1 MASVNPG
8 RPDENEYGAYYH
20 GYVSRVPEGNV
31 LDILERQTAETERL
45 LASYSEQQAQWRPAP
60 GEWNATEIVG
70 HLSDAE
76 RVFAYRAL
84 CFARADP
91 TPLPGMDPDGF
102 MKEAVFAQRPFVD
115 VAAEFL
121 AGRRSTLALL
131 RGFDAAAWSRGGTA
145 DGSPV
150 TVRAI
155 AYVIAGHELHHM
167 EDLERYPSLADQA
180 ATHA

>member
-1 MASVNPG
+1 MSDTNPG
-8 RPDENEYGAYYH
+8 RPAAEEYLPYY
-20 GYVSRVPEGNV
+20 GQYIALVPDGNV
-31 LDILERQTAETERL
+31 LDHLDRQTTETERV
-45 LASYSEQQAQWRPAP
+45 LAAYTQRQAEWRPAP

-102 MKEAVFAQRPFVD
+102 MREANFADRPFAD

-121 AGRRSTLALL
+121 AGRRATLALL
-131 RGFDAAAWSRGGTA
+131 RGFDAAAWTRGGTA
-145 DGSPV
+145 DGNPV
-150 TVRAI
+150 TVRAL
-155 AYVIAGHELHHM
+155 AYIIAGHELHHLK
-167 EDLERYPSLADQA
+167 DLERYPALADQL
-180 ATHA
+180 